1 MATLKITLVMAI
13 GPQWPFLAVMAVM
26 AVMTMANGMV
36 PSPRALKNSLMVL
49 SLPQL
54 DNPLKSYR
62 HFCDVIEFQTILT
75 L

>member
-13 GPQWPFLAVMAVM
+13 GPQRPFLAIMAI
-26 AVMTMANGMV
+26 MTMANGMV
-36 PSPRALKNSLMVL
+36 PSPRALKISLMVL

-62 HFCDVIEFQTILT
+62 NFCDVIDFHAILT

>member
-13 GPQWPFLAVMAVM
+13 GPQRPFLAIM

-36 PSPRALKNSLMVL
+36 PSPRALKISLMVL

-54 DNPLKSYR
+54 DNPLKS
-62 HFCDVIEFQTILT
+62 
-75 L
+75 